1 MVGLL
6 LKNNMNS
13 LENKNLNLPNILASF
28 RIALAPLM
36 LWFMVDQSNPLFNG
50 WHPSWFDYI
59 AGLIFVIAS
68 VTDFFDGFI
77 ARRWNQMTKLGAIL
91 DPLADKMLVLAGFIG
106 LIVLDRASAFAV
118 FLILSREFFIT
129 GLRVV
134 AVSEGKEVA
143 SSMAGKVKTVVQ
155 MIAIGFLLM
164 DWPFGTEFLW
174 LAVALTLYSG
184 YEYIKGYLI
193 TEVSSEAK

>member
-1 MVGLL
+1 
-6 LKNNMNS
+6 MN
-13 LENKNLNLPNILASF
+13 KALNLPNALALF

-36 LWFMVDQSNPLFNG
+36 LVFLVHRDSIVFSSWD
-50 WHPSWFDYI
+50 PSWVDYF

-77 ARRWNQMTKLGAIL
+77 ARQWNQMTKLGAIL
-91 DPLADKMLVLAGFIG
+91 DPLADKMLVLAGFLG
-106 LIVLDRASAFAV
+106 LMLIDRASAWAV

-134 AVSEGKEVA
+134 AVSEGIDVA
-143 SSMAGKVKTVVQ
+143 STMAGKIKTVIQ
-155 MIAIGFLLM
+155 MIAIGFLIM
-164 DWPFGTEFLW
+164 NWPYATALLW

-184 YEYIKGYLI
+184 YEYIRDYFKN
-193 TEVSSEAK
+193 

>member
-1 MVGLL
+1 MS
-6 LKNNMNS
+6 KA
-13 LENKNLNLPNILASF
+13 LNLPNTLALF

-36 LWFMVDQSNPLFNG
+36 LWFLVDRDISLFAS
-50 WHPSWFDYI
+50 WHPSWLDYF

-77 ARRWNQMTKLGAIL
+77 ARKWDQMTKLGAIL

-106 LIVLDRASAFAV
+106 LMVIDRASAWAV

-134 AVSEGKEVA
+134 AIGEGKDVA
-143 SSMAGKVKTVVQ
+143 ASMAGKIKTVVQ
-155 MIAIGFLLM
+155 MIAIGFLIM
-164 DWPFGTEFLW
+164 NWPYATTLLW
-174 LAVALTLYSG
+174 IAVFLTLYSG
-184 YEYIKGYLI
+184 YEYTRDYFKN
-193 TEVSSEAK
+193 